1 MTFYLAVL
9 LFPFPGYVRR
19 RLLMVRI
26 GNRVEDGSTVQ
37 GTSSY
42 QVNRVTFYRGEIR
55 SQIRGSTCQ
64 KMRKHLMDLMLIKR
78 NIVMEIS
85 PSSGYLEEIK
95 LSFFFVHFLKI

>member
-1 MTFYLAVL
+1 M
-9 LFPFPGYVRR
+9 
-19 RLLMVRI
+19 
-26 GNRVEDGSTVQ
+26 Q

-42 QVNRVTFYRGEIR
+42 QVNRVTVYRGEIR

-64 KMRKHLMDLMLIKR
+64 KIRKHLMDLMLIKR

-95 LSFFFVHFLKI
+95 LLFFFFSLFIFLIHKGYILSGKVH

>member
-1 MTFYLAVL
+1 
-9 LFPFPGYVRR
+9 
-19 RLLMVRI
+19 MVRI
-26 GNRVEDGSTVQ
+26 GNRVEEGSTVQ

-42 QVNRVTFYRGEIR
+42 QVNRVTVYRGETR

-64 KMRKHLMDLMLIKR
+64 KIRKHLMDLMLIKR

-95 LSFFFVHFLKI
+95 LLGFFFFVHFLKI